1 MRIAWFTPW
10 PPQPSG
16 VAGRSAEIVPLIVA
30 AGHGVDV
37 FVDHAQVDVTR
48 KADADRPVPGHLR
61 VLSAHDFVW
70 RAGLGQYD
78 VAVYQIGN
86 STTHEFIW
94 PYLFRWPGL
103 TVLHDTHLH
112 HARGRALLS
121 RKRAAE
127 YRSEF
132 TWNHPDVRA
141 DAAELAVRGFD
152 GAYYY
157 DWPMVRAVVAS
168 SRVVASHSRG
178 SLAGL
183 QASWPDR
190 SFEYIALAE
199 GCRAVPT
206 EEARKAVRS
215 ALAIPESAVVFGVFG
230 ALTAEKRIPQVLRAF
245 AETYAR
251 APQAVLVLAGRRDA
265 SVDIDGLIAALGI
278 GGATRI
284 LEGLD
289 DAQFDRTIAAVDVS
303 LNLRWPTSR
312 EMSGPWVRALAAGRA
327 TVIVDLVHLA
337 LVPSLDPRTW
347 RRHSPGGAAIAADR
361 SEPITVAVDILD
373 EDHSL
378 RRAMRRLAR
387 DRDLRDEIGRAAR
400 RHWEAEHSFDRA
412 VRDYERAMTRAAST
426 PDPVADRPPHLRP
439 MAFDQARGLAAEFGD
454 DAMRE
459 IEMLEKSQEA
469 RKLGSQEA

>member
-1 MRIAWFTPW
+1 MPFLRIAWFTPW

-16 VAGRSAEIVPLIVA
+16 VAGRSAEIVPLIAA
-30 AGHGVDV
+30 AGHGIDV
-37 FVDHAQVDVTR
+37 FVD
-48 KADADRPVPGHLR
+48 DAEVEVIRRSPPDPPSSGQLR
-61 VLSAHDFVW
+61 VHTAHDFVW

-78 VAVYQIGN
+78 VAVYQVGN
-86 STTHEFIW
+86 SRTHEFIW

-127 YRSEF
+127 YRAEF
-132 TWNHPDVRA
+132 VWNHPGVRP

-157 DWPMVRAVVAS
+157 DWPMTRTVVAS
-168 SRVVASHSRG
+168 SRVVATHSRG
-178 SLAGL
+178 SLAEL
-183 QASWPDR
+183 QAAFPEQAY
-190 SFEYIALAE
+190 EYIALAE
-199 GCRAVPT
+199 GCRVAPAETVR
-206 EEARKAVRS
+206 EAVRG

-245 AETYAR
+245 AETSSR
-251 APQAVLVLAGRRDA
+251 TPNAVLVLAGRRDA
-265 SVDIDGLIAALGI
+265 SVDVDRLIDTLGI

-303 LNLRWPTSR
+303 LNLRWPTAR

-347 RRHSPGGAAIAADR
+347 QRHSPGGAAGAGRRA
-361 SEPITVAVDILD
+361 EPITVAVDILD

-378 RRAMRRLAR
+378 RLAMRRLAR
-387 DRDLRDEIGRAAR
+387 DRDLRDELGRAGR
-400 RHWEAEHSFDRA
+400 RHWEAEHSFDRV
-412 VRDYERAMTRAAST
+412 VRDYERAMTRARSA
-426 PDPVADRPPHLRP
+426 PDPVSDRPAHLRP
-439 MAFDQARGLAAEFGD
+439 PALDQARTLAVEFGD
-454 DAMRE
+454 EAMRT
-459 IEMLEKSQEA
+459 IETLE
-469 RKLGSQEA
+469 L